1 MEIVDTA
8 NQLNGLYG
16 TYAVL
21 LKENPLLA
29 TAVSLWGMAV
39 ITFIL
44 WRLPRT
50 VMRTVKRQLTTSLEL
65 TSDSHPS
72 ATIHAAF
79 MSHHS
84 KNKLYKFSRMLALK
98 SAHWGGFK
106 VKTGPG
112 RGRHWLKHNGK
123 LFWFTIADLDSS
135 GSERQKQRLILHTLG
150 RTQKPLLDLVEDFR
164 PKQPAPVA
172 GSSKLYIP
180 HEEDW
185 MELST
190 IPKRELDTVITRGDL
205 KDRIIEA
212 IERWRG
218 SEDWYARAGINYK
231 LSMMLYGQPGTG
243 KSSLI
248 RALAGYM
255 GLDLCMLDIS
265 TVSYQQLLGLLSN
278 MPDGSA
284 LLLEDIDGANVT
296 HDRTAEGEKERT
308 PLNMAQLLNVLDGAL
323 PLNDVVIFMT
333 TNHLDKLDPALRRK
347 GRMDLTFEV
356 EPLDKPAVE
365 HYLSVVGDREVCLDH
380 LGDLNIPGC
389 ELPNIAMVAM
399 QDVDKAV
406 QLLEPFQVKIKQV
419 A

>member
-1 MEIVDTA
+1 MEINDSIT
-8 NQLNGLYG
+8 QLNGLYS
-16 TYAVL
+16 TYGAL
-21 LKENPLLA
+21 LRENPILA

-44 WRLPRT
+44 WRLPA
-50 VMRTVKRQLTTSLEL
+50 KIAGIISRQMTTSIEL
-65 TSDSHPS
+65 TADSYPTS
-72 ATIHAAF
+72 IVHAAF

-84 KNKLYKFSRMLALK
+84 GNKLYRFSRALALK
-98 SAHWGGFK
+98 TTHWGGFK

-112 RGRHWLKHNGK
+112 LGKHWLAHNGK
-123 LFWFTIADLDSS
+123 LFWFSINDLDSS
-135 GSERQKQRLILHTLG
+135 GSERQKQRLIITTFG
-150 RTQKPLLDLVEDFR
+150 RKQKPLLDLVEDFR
-164 PKQPAPVA
+164 PKQPESPA

-205 KDRIIEA
+205 KDEIIA
-212 IERWRG
+212 SIERWRE

-255 GLDLCMLDIS
+255 KLDLCMLDVS
-265 TVSYQQLLGLLSN
+265 TVTYPQLLGLLSN
-278 MPDGSA
+278 MPDGAA
-284 LLLEDIDGANVT
+284 LMLEDIDGANVT
-296 HDRTAEGEKERT
+296 HDRSAVGEKEKT

-323 PLNDVVIFMT
+323 PLNNLVIFMT
-333 TNHLDKLDPALRRK
+333 TNHLEKLDPALRRK
-347 GRMDLTFEV
+347 GRMDLTYEV
-356 EPLDKPAVE
+356 KPLDKPAVE
-365 HYLSVVGDREVCLDH
+365 KYLSVVGDCEVCLDH
-380 LGDLNIPGC
+380 LDELNVPGC
-389 ELPNIAMVAM
+389 ELPNIAMIAM
-399 QDVDKAV
+399 NDVDAAIK
-406 QLLEPFQVKIKQV
+406 QLEPFQIKVKQV